1 MAHNNFTGGS
11 CKICRWEHLLVL
23 QVPGAESQPA
33 LALLVPHSP
42 LKKITAFK
50 SCIYECKMLLNSN
63 SFVSC
68 HSHTVHSAPLKCA
81 RAGGALRCAT
91 TTSSQNSLASP
102 KRSPVPVICYRH
114 LPPQPVPVVGP
125 VLDISCTRNHIRCGL
140 LYLASLTEFEIHPRC
155 IKCRCFAPFHSRVWI
170 DRVVFVHQLWL
181 DARVV
186 PARQ

>member
-91 TTSSQNSLASP
+91 TTSSSSKTVSPPPKEVRSLSSVTAISLP
-102 KRSPVPVICYRH
+102 SLSLWLGLFWTFPVHGITYAVACCIWLLSLSSRSI
-114 LPPQPVPVVGP
+114 
-125 VLDISCTRNHIRCGL
+125 
-140 LYLASLTEFEIHPRC
+140 
-155 IKCRCFAPFHSRVWI
+155 
-170 DRVVFVHQLWL
+170 RVVSSVGALLLFT
-181 DARVV
+181 AGCG
-186 PARQ
+186 